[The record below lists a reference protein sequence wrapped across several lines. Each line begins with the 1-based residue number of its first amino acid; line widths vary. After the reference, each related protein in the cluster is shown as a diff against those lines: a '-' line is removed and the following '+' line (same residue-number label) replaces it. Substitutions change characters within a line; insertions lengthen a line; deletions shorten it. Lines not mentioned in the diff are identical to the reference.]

1 MFFWLSHPGCDGLAS
16 PPPSKLATGTS
27 RNNCKSSD
35 SRSSRTGGSRMKRT
49 GQSRKDPSVQMRT
62 KRTPYCNSVISSQ
75 HITHVDPVKGRA
87 TPSNFINNRLNVG
100 TWNVLSLESSS
111 SKLFELSQNVS
122 RYKMDVLGLTETH
135 RPGTGEEILD
145 NGSLFINS
153 GRADGYRRQ
162 GVGLVL
168 SKAVRNSLISY
179 TPISERIIT
188 ARLHSRH
195 INLSVVVAYAPTE
208 DAMDGVKDEFY
219 QQLSGAFDE
228 LPGHDVKFLLGD
240 FNARIGRDNSSWSG
254 VIGQQS
260 LHDSSND
267 NGLRLL
273 EFCAMYQL
281 TIGGTI
287 FQHRDIHKASWRSP
301 NGQTVTQIDHICIS
315 TKWSHSL
322 LDVRTYRGA
331 DIGSD
336 HYLVKSPVRIKL
348 MAVKKMQASH
358 KRLPAIENL
367 RDQSKVEEYCIALH
381 NRFSCLAVEED
392 LDKEWESIRDG
403 IKEVSMEVLGQ
414 RPRRRKQQHLS
425 QETKD
430 LIAERS
436 RIKQRTPSVGCNRSD
451 YSSANKRVKKSC
463 KKDDQNWALR
473 VADEMEAAA
482 RHGQQREVWQRIK
495 ALSGKKNRK
504 SAAVRDKTGKLIS
517 DPSAQR
523 ERWGEHFSELL
534 NPPVSDADLS
544 DLDSLEVVPSF
555 PHLSDGDGPPTRT
568 EITDALRRLKNHK
581 SPGIDEITNEELK
594 YGASGLL
601 DRLEALFAKVW
612 ESETVPGD
620 WVKGIVV
627 IVPKKGDTS
636 LCSNNRGITLRSTA
650 SKLYQIIVLQRMSD
664 GLETLL
670 RDNQCGFRKNRS
682 CIDQIYTLRSIIHNS
697 LEYNLPL
704 YINFVDF
711 KAAFDSIN
719 RTFIWKA
726 FSHYG
731 LPCKYIRIL
740 QAFFHDTISAVRHNG
755 ELSSW
760 FDVSSGTGQGDIQG
774 PPIFNVCI
782 NLAAQR
788 VENSKV
794 LTHGAV
800 LQQPI
805 TASHE
810 EVTVLDTDYADDMA
824 LLDNRKDGLQE
835 TTDLLS
841 KYAAQAGLRINV
853 RKTEVMAVAKN
864 TSQRPYTEEGTVD
877 ISVEGSQVQQV
888 SDFTYLGVIIS
899 SDGTIDRELSARIRK
914 ASGAFNQL
922 SNIWKNRNI
931 QTNTKIRI
939 YKAAVLTIL
948 LYGSEVWNTTK
959 KQHHRLEVFHQR
971 CLRRI
976 LRIKWYHRT
985 RNVDVLE
992 RARINPIETF
1002 VGVNRLR
1009 WFGHVSRMPDDRMPK
1024 YLLDWTPAHGKRS
1037 RGRPR
1042 TTWQKCVLED
1052 ASVFL
1057 KDPDIVLDK
1066 VKELAGDRK
1075 HWREMIRHKREFLG
1089 AGHSND

>member
-1 MFFWLSHPGCDGLAS
+1 MLGVLPPGCEGSAS
-16 PPPSKLATGTS
+16 PPPTKLATVTS
-27 RNNCKSSD
+27 RNNCKLSD
-35 SRSSRTGGSRMKRT
+35 SRSSRTGGSSMKLS
-49 GQSRKDPSVQMRT
+49 GQSRKDPRGQMGT
-62 KRTPYCNSVISSQ
+62 KRTPYSSSFISSHQ
-75 HITHVDPVKGRA
+75 ITHVDPVKGRT
-87 TPSNFINNRLNVG
+87 TPSNFIKNSINVG

-122 RYKMDVLGLTETH
+122 HYRMDVLGLTETH

-168 SKAVRNSLISY
+168 SKVVRNSLISY
-179 TPISERIIT
+179 TPISERILA

-195 INLSVVVAYAPTE
+195 INISVVVAYAPTE
-208 DAMDGVKDEFY
+208 DAMEGVKDEFY
-219 QQLSGAFDE
+219 QQLSGTFDE

-254 VIGQQS
+254 VIGKES
-260 LHDSSND
+260 LHNSSND

-281 TIGGTI
+281 TIGGTL

-301 NGQTVTQIDHICIS
+301 NGQTVTQIDHVCIS

-322 LDVRTYRGA
+322 LDVRAYRGA

-348 MAVKKMQASH
+348 MAVKKMQASC
-358 KRLPAIENL
+358 KRSPAIENL

-381 NRFSCLAVEED
+381 NRFSGLTVDED
-392 LDKEWESIRDG
+392 LDKEWEVIRDG

-436 RIKQRTPSVGCNRSD
+436 KIKQKTPSADCNRSE
-451 YSSANKRVKKSC
+451 YSLANKRAKKSC
-463 KKDDQNWALR
+463 KRDDQNWALR
-473 VADEMEAAA
+473 VADEMEHAAA
-482 RHGQQREVWQRIK
+482 HGQQREVWQRIK
-495 ALSGKKNRK
+495 ALSGKKRK
-504 SAAVRDKTGKLIS
+504 KSTAVRDKSGKMIS

-523 ERWGEHFSELL
+523 ERWMEHFSELL
-534 NPPVSDADLS
+534 NPSARDTDLT

-568 EITDALRRLKNHK
+568 EISDALRRLKNHK
-581 SPGIDEITNEELK
+581 SPGVDEISNEQLK

-601 DRLEALFAKVW
+601 DRLESLFSKVW

-650 SKLYQIIVLQRMSD
+650 SKLYQIIILQRMSD
-664 GLETLL
+664 GLEKLL
-670 RDNQCGFRKNRS
+670 RENQCGFRRNRS
-682 CIDQIYTLRSIIHNS
+682 CIDQIYSLRSIIHNC
-697 LEYNLPL
+697 LEFNLPL
-704 YINFVDF
+704 YVNFVDF

-719 RTFIWKA
+719 REFIWKA

-760 FDVSSGTGQGDIQG
+760 FDVRSGTGQGDIQG
-774 PPIFNVCI
+774 PPIFNVCL

-788 VENSKV
+788 VEDNKV
-794 LTHGAV
+794 LTQGAV
-800 LQQPI
+800 LQRPSSTQ
-805 TASHE
+805 E

-824 LLDNRKDGLQE
+824 LLDNTKDGLQE
-835 TTDLLS
+835 TTDLLC
-841 KYAAQAGLRINV
+841 KYAAQAGLRINAK
-853 RKTEVMAVAKN
+853 KTEVMAIAKN
-864 TSQRPYTEEGTVD
+864 TSQRPFTKEGTVD
-877 ISVEGSQVQQV
+877 ITVEGSPVQQV

-922 SNIWKNRNI
+922 NNIWKNRNI

-1002 VGVNRLR
+1002 VGANRLR
-1009 WFGHVSRMPDDRMPK
+1009 WFGHVSRMPEHRTPK
-1024 YLLDWTPAHGKRS
+1024 YLLDWKPAHGKRS

-1042 TTWQKCVLED
+1042 RNWQKCVLED
-1052 ASVFL
+1052 AATFSGEA
-1057 KDPDIVLDK
+1057 DIQLDK
-1066 VKELAGDRK
+1066 AKELAQHRT